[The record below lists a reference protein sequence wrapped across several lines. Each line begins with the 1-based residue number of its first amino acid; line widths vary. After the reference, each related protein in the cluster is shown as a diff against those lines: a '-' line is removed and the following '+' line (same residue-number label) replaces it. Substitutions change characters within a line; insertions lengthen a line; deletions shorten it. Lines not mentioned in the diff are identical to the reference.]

1 MVVLSIP
8 VSWWHKTAACV
19 FLGPWD
25 GVKIECLQA
34 HSGRSFQ
41 KNHLTFNFNVKVEH
55 DDDEFEK

>member
-1 MVVLSIP
+1 M
-8 VSWWHKTAACV
+8 AACV

-25 GVKIECLQA
+25 GVKIECLHA

-41 KNHLTFNFNVKVEH
+41 KNHLPFNFNVEVEH

>member
-1 MVVLSIP
+1 M
-8 VSWWHKTAACV
+8 TACV

-25 GVKIECLQA
+25 GVKIKCLLA

-41 KNHLTFNFNVKVEH
+41 KSHLPFNFNVEVED